1 MPEVQ
6 FRIRWPDGSEE
17 ACYSPSTVI
26 RDHLAAGQA
35 YPLSDFLALS
45 ETALDQAA
53 LRVQAKLGFRC
64 SNADAQAARIKSR
77 AADFA
82 PEETVP
88 CLSMT

>member
-6 FRIRWPDGSEE
+6 FRIRWPDGTEE
-17 ACYSPSTVI
+17 ACYSPSTVV
-26 RDHLAAGQA
+26 RDHLTAGQT
-35 YPLSDFLALS
+35 YRVTDFLSLS
-45 ETALDQAA
+45 ERALDQAA

-77 AADFA
+77 AAAFA
-82 PEETVP
+82 PEETVT

>member
-1 MPEVQ
+1 MPEVR
-6 FRIRWPDGSEE
+6 FHIRWPDGSEE

-26 RDHLAAGQA
+26 RDHLSPGQA
-35 YPLSDFLALS
+35 YALSDFLARS

-64 SNADAQAARIKSR
+64 SNADAQAARIKLR
-77 AADFA
+77 AATFG
-82 PEETVP
+82 PEETVT